1 MMQAD
6 ESKLGR
12 KVRQPWTFNRLL
24 LTIALFEL
32 ILSLLVAG
40 GFSPAIFVFVGP
52 FLLPGIVFTALL
64 IWRPNQWFYLAAG
77 ISISYLFFLFLPF
90 ILGGLSNPASP
101 YEFAGYTIGLVSLF
115 WALPI
120 GVIGFLRAR
129 KGVPMADVR
138 SGWRT
143 PQGIYALAVAFIAVG
158 AIITSAL
165 AYEHAS
171 ATAGGGVDFQPSA
184 TMTVTTETFLFKPST
199 VTVPVRT
206 VTAIVVTNKDAAIH
220 TFTYEVND
228 QTYSHELLPGTTT
241 KFVVFFDATGS
252 IPFWCIPH
260 RPMGMTGTLTVA

>member
-40 GFSPAIFVFVGP
+40 GFSPAIFLFVGP

-120 GVIGFLRAR
+120 GVIGFLWAR
-129 KGVPMADVR
+129 KRVPMADVR

-143 PQGIYALAVAFIAVG
+143 RQGIYALAVAFIAVG

-184 TMTVTTETFLFKPST
+184 T

-220 TFTYEVND
+220 TFTYEVNG
-228 QTYSHELLPGTTT
+228 QTYNHELLPGTTT